1 MSVLE
6 DLRLLHPGWRDV
18 IEILIVALVV
28 YRILRLFQRTRGVQI
43 MFGVLLLFAA
53 YAAAWLLKLGMIV
66 ELLQLVFSY
75 GVFAALV
82 VFQPELRA
90 ALAHLGRGPMARFL
104 APLET
109 TGASDQIAEAVER
122 LSQARLG
129 AIIVMERKVPLDDYI
144 ESGSRLRARV
154 SADLLVTIFTPHS
167 PLHDGAV
174 IIRRDSI
181 VGAAC
186 ILPLT
191 QHAVQDR
198 SLGTRHR
205 AALGLVDETDALVL
219 VVSEETGQISVAAQ
233 GRLWRDVT
241 PGYVHDRLAGLVS
254 EEGFDGVLP
263 EAAV

>member
-1 MSVLE
+1 MTVLE

-18 IEILIVALVV
+18 IEILIVAVVV
-28 YRILRLFQRTRGVQI
+28 YRILLLFQRTRGVQI

-53 YAAAWLLKLGMIV
+53 YAVAWLLKLGMIV
-66 ELLQLVFSY
+66 ELLQLLFSY

-90 ALAHLGRGPMARFL
+90 ALAHLGRTPMARFL
-104 APLET
+104 PRLET
-109 TGASDQIAEAVER
+109 TSAADEIAEAVER

-129 AIIVMERKVPLDDYI
+129 AIIVVERKVPLDDYI
-144 ESGSRLRARV
+144 DTGSKMKARV

-174 IIRRDSI
+174 VIRRDAI

-191 QHAVQDR
+191 QHALQDR

-205 AALGLVDETDALVL
+205 AAMGIADETDAVVI
-219 VVSEETGQISVAAQ
+219 VVSEETAQIAVAVQ

-241 PGYVHDRLAGLVS
+241 PRYVRDRLSGVAV
-254 EEGFDGVLP
+254 EDGFDAVLP

>member
-1 MSVLE
+1 MSLLE
-6 DLRLLHPGWRDV
+6 EFRLLHPGWRDV
-18 IEILIVALVV
+18 IEIVIVAVVV
-28 YRILRLFQRTRGVQI
+28 YRVLVQFQRTRGVQI
-43 MFGVLLLFAA
+43 LFGVLLLFAA
-53 YAAAWLLKLGMIV
+53 YAVAWVLKLGMIV

-75 GVFAALV
+75 GALAAVV

-90 ALAHLGRGPMARFL
+90 ALAHLGRTPMARFL
-104 APLET
+104 PRLET
-109 TGASDQIAEAVER
+109 TTAADEIAGAVER
-122 LSQARLG
+122 LRQARLG
-129 AIIVMERKVPLDDYI
+129 AIIVVERKVPLDDYVD
-144 ESGSRLRARV
+144 SGSAMRARV

-174 IIRRDSI
+174 VIRRDQI

-191 QHAVQDR
+191 QHTLNDR

-205 AALGLVDETDALVL
+205 AALGLADETDAIVI

-233 GRLWRDVT
+233 GRLWRDVS
-241 PGYVHDRLAGLVS
+241 PRYVGERLAGS
-254 EEGFDGVLP
+254 ARDDGLEAPLP

>member
-18 IEILIVALVV
+18 IEVLIVALVV
-28 YRILRLFQRTRGVQI
+28 YRILVLFQRTRGVQI

-53 YAAAWLLKLGMIV
+53 YAVAWLLKLGMIV
-66 ELLQLVFSY
+66 ELLQLLFSY

-104 APLET
+104 SPLET
-109 TGASDQIAEAVER
+109 SGVTDQIAEAVER

-129 AIIVMERKVPLDDYI
+129 AIIVVERKMPLDEYI
-144 ESGSRLRARV
+144 ETGSKMRARV

-174 IIRRDSI
+174 VVRRDSI

-191 QHAVQDR
+191 QATVHDR

-205 AALGLVDETDALVL
+205 AALGLTDETDAIVL

-241 PGYVHDRLAGLVS
+241 PRYVRARLAGLTVDG
-254 EEGFDGVLP
+254 GFDGALP

>member
-18 IEILIVALVV
+18 IEILIVAVV
-28 YRILRLFQRTRGVQI
+28 MYRVLRLFQRTRGVQI

-75 GVFAALV
+75 GALAAVV

-90 ALAHLGRGPMARFL
+90 ALAHLGRTPMARFL
-104 APLET
+104 PRLET
-109 TGASDQIAEAVER
+109 TGAADEIADAVER

-129 AIIVMERKVPLDDYI
+129 AILVVERKVPLDDYV
-144 ESGSRLRARV
+144 ETGSAIRARV

-174 IIRRDSI
+174 IIRRDQI

-191 QHAVQDR
+191 QHTLQDR

-205 AALGLVDETDALVL
+205 AALGLADETDAVVI
-219 VVSEETGQISVAAQ
+219 VVSEETAQISVASQ

-241 PGYVHDRLAGLVS
+241 PRDVRDRLAGVAS
-254 EEGFDGVLP
+254 DDGFETALP

>member
-6 DLRLLHPGWRDV
+6 DLRLLHPGWRDA
-18 IEILIVALVV
+18 IEVLIVALVV
-28 YRILRLFQRTRGVQI
+28 YRVLLLFQRTRGVQI
-43 MFGVLLLFAA
+43 MFGVLLLFGA
-53 YAAAWLLKLGMIV
+53 YAVAWLLKLGMIV
-66 ELLQLVFSY
+66 ELLQLLFSY

-104 APLET
+104 SPLDAS
-109 TGASDQIAEAVER
+109 GASDEIAEAVDR
-122 LSQARLG
+122 LSQSRLG
-129 AIIVMERKVPLDDYI
+129 AIIVVERKVPLDEYL
-144 ESGSRLRARV
+144 ETGSKMRARV

-174 IIRRDSI
+174 IVRRDAI
-181 VGAAC
+181 IGAAC

-191 QHAVQDR
+191 QHMLQDR

-205 AALGLVDETDALVL
+205 AALGLADETDAIVV
-219 VVSEETGQISVAAQ
+219 VVSEETGQISIAAQ

-241 PGYVHDRLAGLVS
+241 PRYVHDRLTGVAAGD
-254 EEGFDGVLP
+254 GFDGAVP

>member
-6 DLRLLHPGWRDV
+6 ELRLLHPGWRDA
-18 IEILIVALVV
+18 IEIVIVAFVV
-28 YRILRLFQRTRGVQI
+28 YRVLLLFQRTRGVQI

-53 YAAAWLLKLGMIV
+53 YAAAWVLKLSMIV

-75 GVFAALV
+75 GVLAALV

-104 APLET
+104 PRIET
-109 TGASDQIAEAVER
+109 TTSSDEIAEAVER

-129 AIIVMERKVPLDDYI
+129 AIIAVERKMPLDEFVDT
-144 ESGSRLRARV
+144 GSKLKARV

-174 IIRRDSI
+174 VIRRDSI
-181 VGAAC
+181 VAAAC

-191 QHAVQDR
+191 QHTLADR

-205 AALGLVDETDALVL
+205 AAMGIAEESDAFVI

-241 PGYVHDRLAGLVS
+241 PRYVHDRLAGTGTDD
-254 EEGFDGVLP
+254 GFDVAVP
-263 EAAV
+263 ETAV

>member
-6 DLRLLHPGWRDV
+6 DLRLLHPGWRDG
-18 IEILIVALVV
+18 IEILIVAIVV

-53 YAAAWLLKLGMIV
+53 YAVAWLLKLGMIV
-66 ELLQLVFSY
+66 ELLQLLFSY

-90 ALAHLGRGPMARFL
+90 ALAHLGRTPMARFL
-104 APLET
+104 PQLET
-109 TGASDQIAEAVER
+109 TSAADEIAGAVER

-129 AIIVMERKVPLDDYI
+129 AIIVVERKVPLDDYI
-144 ESGSRLRARV
+144 ETGSKMKARV

-174 IIRRDSI
+174 VIRRDMI

-191 QHAVQDR
+191 QHALQDR

-205 AALGLVDETDALVL
+205 AAMGLADETDAIVI
-219 VVSEETGQISVAAQ
+219 VVSEETAQISVASQ

-241 PGYVHDRLAGLVS
+241 PHYVRDRLSGAAV
-254 EEGFDGVLP
+254 EDGFDAVVP

>member
-1 MSVLE
+1 MTVLE

-18 IEILIVALVV
+18 IEILIVAVV
-28 YRILRLFQRTRGVQI
+28 MYRVLLLFQRTRGVQI

-53 YAAAWLLKLGMIV
+53 YAVAWLLKLGMIV
-66 ELLQLVFSY
+66 DLLQLVFSY
-75 GVFAALV
+75 GALAALV

-90 ALAHLGRGPMARFL
+90 ALAHLGRTPMARFL
-104 APLET
+104 PRLD
-109 TGASDQIAEAVER
+109 TGGGADAIAEAVER

-129 AIIVMERKVPLDDYI
+129 AILVVERKVPLDDYI
-144 ESGSRLRARV
+144 ESGSAMKARV

-174 IIRRDSI
+174 IIRRDQI

-191 QHAVQDR
+191 QHALHDR

-205 AALGLVDETDALVL
+205 AALGLADETDAIVI
-219 VVSEETGQISVAAQ
+219 VVSEETAQISVAAQ

-241 PGYVHDRLAGLVS
+241 PRYVRERLAGSVS
-254 EEGFDGVLP
+254 EDGFETPLP

>member
-6 DLRLLHPGWRDV
+6 DLRLLHPGWRDA
-18 IEILIVALVV
+18 IEILIVAVVV
-28 YRILRLFQRTRGVQI
+28 YRVLRLFQRTRGVQI
-43 MFGVLLLFAA
+43 LFGVLLLFAA
-53 YAAAWLLKLGMIV
+53 YALAWLLKLNMIV

-75 GVFAALV
+75 GVLAALV

-90 ALAHLGRGPMARFL
+90 ALAHLGRTPMARFL
-104 APLET
+104 PRLET
-109 TGASDQIAEAVER
+109 GGVADEIAEAVER

-129 AIIVMERKVPLDDYI
+129 AIIVVERKVPLDDYVD
-144 ESGSRLRARV
+144 SGSKMKARV

-174 IIRRDSI
+174 IVRRDSI

-191 QHAVQDR
+191 QHALNDR

-205 AALGLVDETDALVL
+205 AAMGLADETDAVVI
-219 VVSEETGQISVAAQ
+219 VVSEESAQISVATQ

-241 PGYVHDRLAGLVS
+241 PRYVRDRLTGAAADD
-254 EEGFDGVLP
+254 GFDAPLP

>member
-1 MSVLE
+1 MSLLE
-6 DLRLLHPGWRDV
+6 EFRLLHPGWRDV
-18 IEILIVALVV
+18 IEIVIVAVVV
-28 YRILRLFQRTRGVQI
+28 YRVLVQFQRTRGVQI
-43 MFGVLLLFAA
+43 LFGVLLLFAA
-53 YAAAWLLKLGMIV
+53 YAVAWVLKLGMIV

-75 GVFAALV
+75 GALAAVV

-90 ALAHLGRGPMARFL
+90 ALAHLGRTPMARFL
-104 APLET
+104 PRLET
-109 TGASDQIAEAVER
+109 TTAADEIAGAVER
-122 LSQARLG
+122 LRQARLG
-129 AIIVMERKVPLDDYI
+129 AIIVVERKVPLDDYVD
-144 ESGSRLRARV
+144 SGSAMRARV

-174 IIRRDSI
+174 VIRRDQI

-191 QHAVQDR
+191 QHTLNDR

-205 AALGLVDETDALVL
+205 AALGLADETDAIVI

-233 GRLWRDVT
+233 GRLWRDVSAR
-241 PGYVHDRLAGLVS
+241 YVRDRLAGS
-254 EEGFDGVLP
+254 ARDDGLEAPLP

>member
-1 MSVLE
+1 MSIVE
-6 DLRLLHPGWRDV
+6 NVRLLHAGWRDV
-18 IEILIVALVV
+18 IEILIVAAVIYRVLV
-28 YRILRLFQRTRGVQI
+28 LFQRTRGVQI
-43 MFGVLLLFAA
+43 LVGVLLLFAA
-53 YAAAWLLKLGMIV
+53 YAVAWLLKLGMIV
-66 ELLQLVFSY
+66 ELLQLLFSY

-90 ALAHLGRGPMARFL
+90 ALAHLGRTPMARFL
-104 APLET
+104 PRLET
-109 TGASDQIAEAVER
+109 TSAADEIGEAVGR

-129 AIIVMERKVPLDDYI
+129 AIIAVERKVPLDDYVAT
-144 ESGSRLRARV
+144 GSRMKARV

-174 IIRRDSI
+174 VIRRDSI
-181 VGAAC
+181 IGAAC

-191 QHAVQDR
+191 QHVLNDR

-205 AALGLVDETDALVL
+205 AAMGVADETDAIVI
-219 VVSEETGQISVAAQ
+219 VVSEETAQISVAER

-241 PGYVHDRLAGLVS
+241 PAFVRGRLNGAG
-254 EEGFDGVLP
+254 ENDGFDVPLP